1 MDRARL
7 GIRAQA
13 AREAIAEL
21 AEQPLPPRELLDEV
35 DERVRRIVPV
45 DTAGWWVSDPDSLL
59 PIELFEFD
67 IEEVRREVKG
77 SAYYDELDRA
87 GRGVAAISSHPSSAL
102 QAAGG
107 PEPFVADTGTWGHK
121 LRILTRSAG
130 ASWGMAC
137 IARGPDLPAFSSAEM
152 AFVEAVASDVGNA
165 LRVTLSRTASAGEN
179 DSPVGPGTVVLDP
192 KLAVEG
198 ATRDARYWLDRLG
211 VAPDGPVPASMQWAA
226 MQARAAERLTE
237 TGRVVRPA
245 RVRMPLDDGTWIVV
259 QADVLTGTELPR
271 TALTLRPAG
280 RAEMMPLRLA
290 MHGLTPREAE
300 VSTLLADGRSTDD
313 IGRALHLSRHTVRD
327 YTKVIFAKLEVH
339 SRPEFTTLLSTG
351 ARAA

>member
-45 DTAGWWVSDPDSLL
+45 DTAGWWTSDPDSLL
-59 PIELFEFD
+59 PIELFQFD

-77 SAYYDELDRA
+77 CAHYDELDRA
-87 GRGVAAISSHPSSAL
+87 GRGVSAISSHPASAL
-102 QAAGG
+102 PAASG
-107 PEPFVADTGTWGHK
+107 PQPFVAGGHK
-121 LRILTRSAG
+121 LRVLSRSAG

-137 IARGPDLPAFSSAEM
+137 IARGSDLPPFSGAEM
-152 AFVEAVASDVGNA
+152 AFVEAVASDVGEA
-165 LRVTLSRTASAGEN
+165 LRVALGRTALADEN
-179 DSPVGPGTVVLDP
+179 DSQVGPGTVILDTD
-192 KLAVEG
+192 LAVEG

-211 VAPDGPVPASMQWAA
+211 VDPDGPVPASMQWAA
-226 MQARAAERLTE
+226 LQAKAGERLTE
-237 TGRVVRPA
+237 TGRAVRPA
-245 RVRMPLDDGTWIVV
+245 RVRVPLDDGTWIVV
-259 QADVLTGTELPR
+259 QADVLAGTESPR

-280 RAEMMPLRLA
+280 RAEMLPLRLA
-290 MHGLTPREAE
+290 LHGLTPREAE
-300 VSTLLADGRSTDD
+300 VSTLLANGRSTDD
-313 IGRALHLSRHTVRD
+313 IARTLHLSRHTVRD
-327 YTKVIFAKLEVH
+327 YTKAIFGKVGVH